1 MSQECG
7 FFNAQ
12 LNGEEYDRVYLAEQF
27 AAYFASFI
35 GNGVFGKSMQQL
47 EVVCQNTPNMSIKV
61 LSGQA
66 FINGWWYRNNGDYT
80 LNLDIAD
87 GVLSRIDNV
96 VLRWGNQERDMWL
109 QVVKG
114 EPSYNPVRPA
124 VLRNADYYD
133 LLLATVSVDKGAVN
147 VSQMNITDT
156 RMDSTVCGWVTG
168 VIEQIDTTDL
178 YNQFEAYY
186 EEFKKNHQLDYD
198 ATVEKWEKEFDTW
211 FRGIKDKLS
220 GDVAGSLQLQVDDLN
235 AKQPTEHYADIE
247 HNMNKYVHCSLYE
260 TSYACG
266 TQRAGEG
273 PCGGTDITSIPL
285 KYSMLDK
292 DNVSISSVPNLGVVE
307 DTLKLSNDMHVIL
320 FEGSSK
326 SLVVSFITTQSVEL
340 SPEQIELLDKLGESE
355 EGTLTFNGKDVV
367 GATVTVDDTIS
378 STSTNPVQ
386 NKVIKAYV
394 DNEVSEN
401 VDFSTSK
408 SNLLND
414 SIEAQ
419 LVLSNAT
426 RNLLNPTLQTTTQ
439 NGVTCT
445 NNGDGTYTL
454 NGTAS
459 ADAEFYIP
467 FTAIPNTKYRIL
479 GTPKNS
485 VNARMWLQANG
496 TPWTIYGDDIG
507 GGANVIPTAENCRVT
522 IRVNKDTIVNNLIFK
537 PMLTT
542 DLTATYDDF
551 VPYSGYD
558 IKTCGKN
565 LVDVNSFISSQV
577 FNGVTFTTDK
587 KAGTIT
593 LNGTAAK
600 AYADKLFTFSTI
612 DGIKEYSF
620 GGWDTSEIAAIQ
632 DNIGLYSEGDYHF
645 DGIDNSTN
653 IKNNKRTA
661 ICLAFKAGVTFN
673 NFVIKPYVSA
683 NYNTYVGYD
692 NVEPYQDG
700 GTVHID
706 YTTQFPLFGLK
717 SFNGET
723 NIISPGNVEVTYAKS
738 DSGAAI
744 MDLAKYIANLES
756 RIEVL
761 EGGNA

>member
-459 ADAEFYIP
+459 ANAEFYMP
-467 FTAIPNTKYRIL
+467 FTAIPNTTYRLL

-485 VNARMWLQANG
+485 AGAKMWLQVNG
-496 TPWTIYGDDIG
+496 TPWTIYGDDLG
-507 GGANVIPTAENCRVT
+507 DGANAIPTVENCRVT
-522 IRVNKDTIVNNLIFK
+522 IRVNKNTTVNNLIFK
-537 PMLTT
+537 PMITT

-565 LVDVNSFISSQV
+565 LVESYFVNKSASQYTSVLFIEADLQPDTDYVISLV
-577 FNGVTFTTDK
+577 GANGNVCYLNEILFVQK
-587 KAGTIT
+587 NIT
-593 LNGTAAK
+593 
-600 AYADKLFTFSTI
+600 
-612 DGIKEYSF
+612 
-620 GGWDTSEIAAIQ
+620 
-632 DNIGLYSEGDYHF
+632 F
-645 DGIDNSTN
+645 DGTRQYVIAHTKAVFQSNQYTDGRGW
-653 IKNNKRTA
+653 IIFKNFTGNTVVPN
-661 ICLAFKAGVTFN
+661 FKDIQLEKASEPTPF
-673 NFVIKPYVSA
+673 
-683 NYNTYVGYD
+683 
-692 NVEPYQDG
+692 EPYQGETITITNDTG
-700 GTVHID
+700 
-706 YTTQFPLFGLK
+706 FPAFGLK
-717 SFNGET
+717 SHKGIT

-738 DSGAAI
+738 NSGAAI
-744 MDLAKYIANLES
+744 MDLAEYIANLES